1 MLRIGILGTRGIPP
15 KYGGFETLADELGRG
30 LSERGHQVVVY
41 GRSGYGQPKRLW
53 INENLIA
60 RRVPALK
67 FKGTES
73 ISAGIFAALH
83 SILKTRPQVVLVCN
97 PSNIWALKFLKL
109 FGIRGV
115 LHVAGLEP
123 HRVKWKGLGAKV
135 LTAAVK
141 TAVTSD
147 IPLLTDSDAVA
158 DWYLNKFNR
167 QVHVIKYGAK
177 KPEADEA
184 VLKEFGLQNRG
195 YDLVVARWDE
205 DNQVAEVVEAHRN
218 AGIKTPLIVI
228 GQDHRN
234 NHYANKIREAV
245 EIHPHA
251 KAIGSIWDLHKLGAL
266 YAGARCYIHGHTAGG
281 TNPALLIGGVSGAE
295 VLAHQNPFNSEV
307 VGKNGW
313 LWKDQAELTRVLE
326 NHKWDKSPRAEKI
339 SKDIES
345 RYVWD
350 EIVVEYETLLEKIK
364 NQNI

>member
-1 MLRIGILGTRGIPP
+1 MRIGILGTRGIPP

-73 ISAGIFAALH
+73 ISAGIFSALH
-83 SILKTRPQVVLVCN
+83 SIIKTRPEVVLVCN
-97 PSNIWALKFLKL
+97 PSNIWAVKL
-109 FGIRGV
+109 LRMFGIRGV

-141 TAVTSD
+141 SAVNSD
-147 IPLLTDSDAVA
+147 VPLLTDSDAVA

-177 KPEADEA
+177 KPMPNQD
-184 VLKEFGLQNRG
+184 LLDGFGLKTRG

-205 DNQVAEVVEAHRN
+205 DNQVAEVIEAHYN
-218 AGIKTPLIVI
+218 AGIKTPLIVV
-228 GQDHRN
+228 GQDHKN
-234 NHYANKIREAV
+234 NHYASKIREAV

-251 KAIGSIWDLHKLGAL
+251 RAIGSVWDLEKLGAL

-313 LWKDQAELTRVLE
+313 LWKDQADLTRVLE
-326 NHKWDKSPRAEKI
+326 NHKWDKAPKAPALT
-339 SKDIES
+339 KDIS
-345 RYVWD
+345 DRYVWSQ
-350 EIVVEYETLLEKIK
+350 IVIEYEALLGGIK
-364 NQNI
+364 NRSK

>member
-1 MLRIGILGTRGIPP
+1 MRIGILGTRGIPP

-30 LSERGHQVVVY
+30 LSERGHKVVVY

-73 ISAGIFAALH
+73 ISAGVFSALH
-83 SILKTRPQVVLVCN
+83 SILKTRPEVVVVCN
-97 PSNIWALKFLKL
+97 PSNIWALKFLNL

-141 TAVTSD
+141 SAVNSKV
-147 IPLLTDSDAVA
+147 PLLTDSDAVA
-158 DWYLNKFNR
+158 DWYLSKFNR
-167 QVHVIKYGAK
+167 KVHVIKYGAK
-177 KPEADEA
+177 TPQEDEG
-184 VLKEFGLQNRG
+184 VLREFGLTKRG
-195 YDLVVARWDE
+195 YDLVVARWDQ
-205 DNQVAEVVEAHRN
+205 DNQVAEIVEAHRN
-218 AGIKTPLIVI
+218 SGVKNSLIIV
-228 GQDHRN
+228 GEDHKN
-234 NHYANKIREAV
+234 GNYASKIREAV

-251 KAIGSIWDLHKLGAL
+251 IAIGSIWELQKLEAL

-313 LWKDQAELTRVLE
+313 LWKDQADLSRVLE
-326 NHKWDKSPRAEKI
+326 NHKWDKEPKAQKLT
-339 SKDIES
+339 KDIS
-345 RYVWD
+345 NRYVWSS
-350 EIVVEYETLLEKIK
+350 IVVEYEELLEKIR
-364 NQNI
+364 NRNI

>member
-1 MLRIGILGTRGIPP
+1 MRIGILGTRGIPP

-30 LSERGHQVVVY
+30 LSELGHEVVVY

-53 INENLIA
+53 INDRLIA
-60 RRVPALK
+60 RRIPALK

-83 SILKTRPQVVLVCN
+83 SILKYRPEVVVVCN
-97 PSNIWALKFLKL
+97 PSNIWALKALRM

-123 HRVKWKGLGAKV
+123 HRIKWKGLGAKV

-141 TAVTSD
+141 SAVNSNV
-147 IPLLTDSDAVA
+147 PLLTDSDAVA

-167 QVHVIKYGAK
+167 HVHVIKYGAK
-177 KPEADEA
+177 IPQANDE
-184 VLKEFGLQNRG
+184 LLQEFGLKPRS

-205 DNQVAEVVEAHRN
+205 DNQVAEIVDAHRN
-218 AGIKTPLIVI
+218 ASIKTPLIIV
-228 GQDHRN
+228 GQDHKN
-234 NHYANKIREAV
+234 NNYASKIREAV
-245 EIHPHA
+245 EVHPYA
-251 KAIGSIWDLHKLGAL
+251 RAIGSVWDLDKLGAL

-307 VGKNGW
+307 VAKHGW
-313 LWKDQAELTRVLE
+313 LWKDQADLTRILE
-326 NHKWDKSPRAEKI
+326 NHKWDKTPKAQGLN
-339 SKDIES
+339 KDIET
-345 RYVWD
+345 RYRWPQ
-350 EIVVEYETLLEKIK
+350 IVIEYEALLEKIK
-364 NQNI
+364 NRNI

>member
-1 MLRIGILGTRGIPP
+1 MRIGILGTRGIPP

-30 LSERGHQVVVY
+30 LSEKGHKVVVY

-73 ISAGIFAALH
+73 ISAGIFSALH
-83 SILKTRPQVVLVCN
+83 SILKTRPEVVLVCN
-97 PSNIWALKFLKL
+97 PSNIWALKFLNL

-141 TAVTSD
+141 SAVNSKV
-147 IPLLTDSDAVA
+147 PLLTDSDAVA
-158 DWYLNKFNR
+158 DWYLNKFDR
-167 QVHVIKYGAK
+167 RLHVIKYGAK
-177 KPEADEA
+177 KPEFKESI
-184 VLKEFGLQNRG
+184 LEEFGLENRG

-205 DNQVAEVVEAHRN
+205 DNQVAEIVEAHRN
-218 AGIKTPLIVI
+218 ANLKIPLIVI
-228 GQDHRN
+228 GQDN
-234 NHYANKIREAV
+234 KNTNYANKIRDAV
-245 EIHPHA
+245 DIHPHA
-251 KAIGSIWDLHKLGAL
+251 KAIGSVWDLEKLGAL

-307 VGKNGW
+307 VAENGW
-313 LWKDQAELTRVLE
+313 MWKDQADLTRLLE
-326 NHKWDKSPRAEKI
+326 TGGWNKAPKAKKLTSEV
-339 SKDIES
+339 SK
-345 RYVWD
+345 RYVWGN
-350 EIVVEYETLLEKIK
+350 IVSEYEQLLEKIK
-364 NQNI
+364 NRNI